1 MVERWVQVIEI
12 FCAAAPVANAANRS
26 VQKDGWIA
34 IALASLAIALVLMWG
49 LTWRNQQRFRAAH
62 LQTQAEIARLQRL
75 SVENQQRLS
84 RMMASLPTSGG
95 QDALF
100 NRIRQALATSY
111 ARTQNRLTTLEAI
124 DLDALR
130 IDISQLQS
138 DYGTLQASL
147 QTVFQELDRLH
158 MLEQYIVYLQSYPQ
172 YSVSQY
178 PVSQYPVP
186 QYPVPQIQ
194 PPEQQ
199 PEYLT
204 EQPYLIEPPVLPEPP
219 ALEQQIE
226 SLRDQIANLP
236 NGVDELCSR
245 IDALERTLTQAEL
258 RLANLEQRFN
268 DPTQPLSTSDEMR
281 VLQVLKQRIQEPEAI
296 LHPDQ
301 SVELPTGMGVEMRFI
316 KLIKRSDA
324 IALCDKLV
332 RMPDLQVPAATI
344 SWVRSRFV
352 MGIRGLET
360 IVYRNRYGGTDRY
373 ILLHEAMQLIDD
385 LIREFEA
392 NQWRSIDSL

>member
-1 MVERWVQVIEI
+1 MQVIEV
-12 FCAAAPVANAANRS
+12 FCAAAPVTNAANRS
-26 VQKDGWIA
+26 VQKDWWIA
-34 IALASLAIALVLMWG
+34 IALASLAIALVLMWL

-62 LQTQAEIARLQRL
+62 LQTQAEIARLERL
-75 SVENQQRLS
+75 SLENQQRLS

-95 QDALF
+95 QEALF

-147 QTVFQELDRLH
+147 HTVFQELDRLH
-158 MLEQYIVYLQSYPQ
+158 MLEQYIVYLQSYSQHPSSQ
-172 YSVSQY
+172 YSLSQH
-178 PVSQYPVP
+178 PSSPSP
-186 QYPVPQIQ
+186 IPQIQ
-194 PPEQQ
+194 PPEQ
-199 PEYLT
+199 PEYVT
-204 EQPYLIEPPVLPEPP
+204 EQPSLIAPPVLPDQP

-236 NGVDELCSR
+236 NGVDELGSR
-245 IDALERTLTQAEL
+245 IDALERTLIQAEL
-258 RLANLEQRFN
+258 RLAHLEQRFSE
-268 DPTQPLSTSDEMR
+268 PARPLSTSDEMR

-324 IALCDKLV
+324 IALCDKLA

-352 MGIRGLET
+352 MGIRSLET